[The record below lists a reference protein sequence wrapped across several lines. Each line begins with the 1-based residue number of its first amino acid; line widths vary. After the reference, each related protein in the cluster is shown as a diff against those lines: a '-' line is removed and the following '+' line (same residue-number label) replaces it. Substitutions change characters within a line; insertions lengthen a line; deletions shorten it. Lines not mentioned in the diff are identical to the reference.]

1 MNPWWSKRS
10 PVAAWT
16 LAALLAVPL
25 VTLWADTA
33 PSDWKA
39 PARATRKKNPISADD
54 ASLATGKAI
63 FGKECVS
70 CHGVAGKGDGTAA
83 KDLEKKPGDLSKP
96 SMWDQTDGALFW
108 KITEGRK
115 PMPSF
120 EKSLSEDQRWH
131 VINYVRT
138 LAPKPATPPASEPA
152 K

>member
-1 MNPWWSKRS
+1 MSSWRTKRS
-10 PVAAWT
+10 HVWT
-16 LAALLAVPL
+16 LAVLVVVPL
-25 VTLWADTA
+25 AALWADTA

-39 PARATRKKNPISADD
+39 PARAARKKNPIAADEASQSA
-54 ASLATGKAI
+54 GKAVYA
-63 FGKECVS
+63 KECLS

-96 SMWDQTDGALFW
+96 EMWDQTDGALFW

-120 EKSLSEDQRWH
+120 EKSLGEDQRWSA
-131 VINYVRT
+131 INFVRT
-138 LAPKPATPPASEPA
+138 LAPKPASPLAGDPA